1 VSVLRRARGL
11 RAIGP
16 ALVVAA
22 VVGLAVPA
30 SGLAHAKLVRT
41 VPVAGSDLRR
51 QPESVTFTFNEPIEA
66 SFGVIRVF
74 NVNGVEVQAG
84 LPFRPEGQT
93 NALAVALQP
102 DLPEGTYSASY
113 RIVSADS
120 YPVSGGMVFSIGT
133 PSNGA
138 PPPLPGQAG
147 TGSVTSVVFWANRW
161 LGYGAIGLAV
171 GALFFLVW
179 SWRPALAGRWGGG
192 EEDWLHASSSFNRR
206 FGWLIG
212 GAVVVG
218 VLASLLALPL
228 QAASAAGT
236 SLAGGLH
243 ADVLGEVIHTRFGS
257 LMIARAVAWAL
268 LGAILLVA
276 AARGRVPA
284 LRPAASE
291 LTGTSLNRA
300 VSPELIALV
309 KLPLASLLVSPALA
323 GHARTQSPKAVLFPA
338 DVVHV
343 AAMGLWL
350 GGLAML
356 AAAVPVA
363 ARGLGP
369 PERRWVVGRTASRFS
384 GVALVAVVALAASGT
399 AQAMVEVGSVGA
411 FFDTGYGRIV
421 LAKALLLGVL
431 IGFGASN
438 RRRLIPSLTRAAEA
452 VANADGIWRSLRR
465 HVRIEVVL
473 AAVALA
479 ITAVLV
485 SYAPPGDTS
494 SAGVL
499 PPQGRVSGRT
509 TIGDVT
515 LRYTVDPARV
525 GLNQVN
531 LYLLQDGQP
540 YPRAR
545 NVRVE
550 LASPKSDTAPSVLTL
565 ERVGPGHYVDSA
577 TQFDTTGLWSLTVR
591 ATGTSRS
598 RSDVAEI
605 RVAIS

>member
-1 VSVLRRARGL
+1 VSRRRAAG
-11 RAIGP
+11 A
-16 ALVVAA
+16 ALVLAA
-22 VVGLAVPA
+22 VLALAVPA

-41 VPVAGSDLRR
+41 VPVAGADLTR
-51 QPESVTFTFNEPIEA
+51 QPDSVTFTFNEPIEA

-74 NVNGVEVQAG
+74 DIRGAEVQAG
-84 LPFRPEGQT
+84 TPYRPEGQT
-93 NALAVALQP
+93 NALVIALQP
-102 DLPEGTYSASY
+102 NLPEGTYSATY

-120 YPVSGGMVFSIGT
+120 YPVSGGMTFSIGT
-133 PSNGA
+133 PSSGA

-147 TGSVTSVVFWANRW
+147 TGRATSTVFWANRW

-192 EEDWLHASSSFNRR
+192 EGAWARASSSFNRR
-206 FGWLIG
+206 FAWLIG
-212 GAVVVG
+212 GAVVIG
-218 VLASLLALPL
+218 VLTSLLALPL
-228 QAASAAGT
+228 QAASASGT
-236 SLAGGLH
+236 TLAGGLH
-243 ADVLGEVIHTRFGS
+243 SDVLGEVVHTRFGS
-257 LMIARAVAWAL
+257 LMMVRAVAWAL

-276 AARGRVPA
+276 AARGRMPA
-284 LRPAASE
+284 LRPAAAE

-309 KLPLASLLVSPALA
+309 MLPLASLLVSPALA
-323 GHARTQSPKAVLFPA
+323 GHARTQSPKALLFPA

-356 AAAVPVA
+356 AAAVPA
-363 ARGLGP
+363 AVRGLGP
-369 PERRWVVGRTASRFS
+369 AERRWVVGRTASSFS
-384 GVALVAVVALAASGT
+384 GVALVAVVAVAASGT
-399 AQAMVEVGSVGA
+399 VQAIFEVGSVGA

-421 LAKALLLGVL
+421 LAKAVLLGVL
-431 IGFGASN
+431 IGFGAAN
-438 RRRLIPSLTRAAEA
+438 RGWLIPSLTRAAEA

-465 HVRIEVVL
+465 NVRIEVVVV
-473 AAVALA
+473 AVVLA

-485 SYAPPGDTS
+485 SYAPPSDTS
-494 SAGVL
+494 SAASL
-499 PPQGRVSGRT
+499 PALGRVSGRT
-509 TIGDVT
+509 TLGNVT

-531 LYLLQDGQP
+531 LYLLQDGRP

-550 LASPKSDTAPSVLTL
+550 LASPRGDSAPSVLPL
-565 ERVGPGHYVDSA
+565 EQVGPGHYVDSA

-598 RSDVAEI
+598 LSDVAEI
-605 RVAIS
+605 RVAIG